1 MILFTGRI
9 WVGFSIYFRILVDI
23 GRYVEYQTISV
34 LDRHCNFFFLD
45 VVDSKIKYIIYIK
58 IRTFHGRIDFHL
70 HIKSSLSQN

>member
-9 WVGFSIYFRILVDI
+9 WVGFSIYFRILVDMSSI
-23 GRYVEYQTISV
+23 RLFLYSTDIAI
-34 LDRHCNFFFLD
+34 FFFLE